1 LGGVGGDL
9 DCWLEP
15 QGSPHSGLILGD
27 MKESGGWLPG
37 DGMNRAEPMMVLF

>member
-1 LGGVGGDL
+1 
-9 DCWLEP
+9 
-15 QGSPHSGLILGD
+15 LGD